1 MTTYNESK
9 VTLLNKLFSKLIYLL
24 GICLVNPKIFEQ
36 YRKLKESELFSDRE
50 LDELQLRKLRELLK
64 HAKETCPY
72 YSNTLRGVDVESITL
87 HSFNSVPI
95 LKKEDLRG
103 YANQV
108 YSDVFQS
115 SDLIK
120 SETSGSTGDAF
131 IFYRDRGWDAA
142 HRAAITRG
150 IEQHGLKPWDRNL
163 YLWGFM
169 FDNKSKMKI
178 RFLDFLQNRFRI
190 FQINEQELS
199 QNLSRIKNVRF
210 VSGYSS
216 VIDRLVQLIEDS
228 GTRMPNLMM
237 LKGTSEKIFASYQVR
252 AKRVLGIPIVS
263 EYGAAETGI
272 ISYTCPE
279 GTNHTIRENV
289 IVECVDG
296 RAVITN
302 LNSFSMPIIRFEL
315 GDYIEMETVECECGR
330 HSQAVRDV
338 LGRVGTFIYG
348 RSENYPTLTLYYI
361 FKDLA
366 LLHNMSLSY
375 QGVQNVK
382 CELQLVIFDDLT
394 DLDVDQILTT
404 SKKYLPDVEIE
415 IVQGTF
421 EDRKN
426 KIKDFVSNIKENL

>member
-1 MTTYNESK
+1 MIGR
-9 VTLLNKLFSKLIYLL
+9 LFAKLIYLL
-24 GICLVNPKIFEQ
+24 GICLVNPKIFEH
-36 YRKLKESELFSDRE
+36 YRNLKKSEFFSDRE
-50 LDELQLRKLRELLK
+50 LDELQLIKLRKLLK
-64 HAKETCPY
+64 HAKDTCPF
-72 YSNTLRGVDVESITL
+72 YSKTLRDVDVESITL
-87 HSFNSVPI
+87 QSLSSVPI
-95 LKKEDLRG
+95 LTKEDLRG
-103 YANQV
+103 YSDQI
-108 YSDVFQS
+108 YSSVFQR

-131 IFYRDRGWDAA
+131 IFYRDRDWDAA
-142 HRAAITRG
+142 HRGAITRG

-163 YLWGFM
+163 YLWGFI
-169 FDNKSKMKI
+169 FDNKSKIKI
-178 RFLDFLQNRFRI
+178 RLLDFLQNRFRI

-199 QNLSRIKNVRF
+199 QNLSRIKDVRF
-210 VSGYSS
+210 ISGYSS

-228 GTRMPNLMM
+228 GTSMPNLLM
-237 LKGTSEKIFASYQVR
+237 LKGTSEKIFDSYQIR

-302 LNSFSMPIIRFEL
+302 LNSFSMPIIRFDL
-315 GDYIEMETVECECGR
+315 GDYIELETVKCNCGR
-330 HSQAVRDV
+330 HSQAVKDI

-348 RSENYPTLTLYYI
+348 RSQNYPTLTLYYI

-366 LLHNMSLSY
+366 LSHNTSLSY

-382 CELQLVIFDDLT
+382 GELQLIIFDDLAK
-394 DLDVDQILTT
+394 LDVDQILTT
-404 SKKYLPDVEIE
+404 CKKYLPDVEVE
-415 IVQGTF
+415 IVQGIF

-426 KIKDFVSNIKENL
+426 KIKDFVSNIT